1 MNETLTLD
9 PDVLR
14 QTLLN
19 KLSQQTV
26 LLVQQEA
33 AIAQLMDEN
42 AALKTECEDLR
53 IKSLEHTID
62 ESAALRAQ
70 IPTDEAELES

>member
-19 KLSQQTV
+19 KLSQQAV
-26 LLVQQEA
+26 QLVQQEA

-42 AALKTECEDLR
+42 
-53 IKSLEHTID
+53 S
-62 ESAALRAQ
+62 ALRAQ
-70 IPTDEAELES
+70 IPQDEYDETELES

>member
-19 KLSQQTV
+19 KLSQQAV
-26 LLVQQEA
+26 QLVQQEA
-33 AIAQLMDEN
+33 AIAQLLDEN
-42 AALKTECEDLR
+42 AELK
-53 IKSLEHTID
+53 
-62 ESAALRAQ
+62 AQ
-70 IPTDEAELES
+70 IPQDEREADAVHNT

>member
-19 KLSQQTV
+19 KLSQQAV
-26 LLVQQEA
+26 QLVQQEA
-33 AIAQLMDEN
+33 AIQQLMDEN
-42 AALKTECEDLR
+42 AALK
-53 IKSLEHTID
+53 
-62 ESAALRAQ
+62 AQ
-70 IPTDEAELES
+70 IPQDEYDEIELES

>member
-19 KLSQQTV
+19 KLSQQAIQ
-26 LLVQQEA
+26 LVQQEA
-33 AIAQLMDEN
+33 AIQQLMDEN
-42 AALKTECEDLR
+42 AAL
-53 IKSLEHTID
+53 
-62 ESAALRAQ
+62 RAQ
-70 IPTDEAELES
+70 IPQDEYEEIELES